1 MVAALL
7 VVAMFVSSC
16 RACPTMTLPGI
27 ESNDERLDNIG
38 GVKSKLGTRDSIHVQ
53 MAAKDIQVRGGR
65 RVGTPTA
72 NH

>member
-1 MVAALL
+1 
-7 VVAMFVSSC
+7 
-16 RACPTMTLPGI
+16 MTLPGI